1 MTNEEMQRKL
11 FDVSA
16 RLEILSGMVNGLYN
30 IAFCDS
36 VESFSKGPGA
46 PDKAVDWFENYYDLL
61 SNSLVEIRNTL
72 DEQAGII
79 DDCLNCL

>member
-16 RLEILSGMVNGLYN
+16 RLEVLSGMVNGLYN

-36 VESFSKGPGA
+36 EESFIEGPG
-46 PDKAVDWFENYYDLL
+46 KAMNWFETYYDLL
-61 SNSLVEIRNTL
+61 SSSLLEIRNTL

-79 DDCLNCL
+79 DDCFNCL